1 MSRSNPS
8 RSKPQDRQIA
18 AEVAE
23 VYAWIESRLAQ
34 LAVQPGACRQCGR
47 CCDFDAFDH
56 RLYVTTAEWVYFRA
70 ALADPPPR
78 PMPLGRCPYNEAGVC
93 SAHAIRFA
101 GCRIFGCWLSA
112 EVQSHLMESSL
123 ARLKA
128 LCVEHGLPYRYADL
142 RDALNGQWLDIG
154 L

>member
-1 MSRSNPS
+1 MSRSTSS
-8 RSKPQDRQIA
+8 RSDPQIRRIT

-23 VYAWIESRLAQ
+23 VYAWIDRRLAEP
-34 LAVQPGACRQCGR
+34 AAKTGACRQCGR

-56 RLYVTTAEWVYFRA
+56 RLYITTAEWVYFKA
-70 ALADPPPR
+70 ELADQPPR
-78 PMPLGRCPYNEAGVC
+78 PMPLGRCPYNEAGAC
-93 SAHAIRFA
+93 SAHTIRFA
-101 GCRIFGCWLSA
+101 GCRIFGCWRDA
-112 EVQSHLMESSL
+112 EVQSGLMESSL
-123 ARLKA
+123 TRLKA